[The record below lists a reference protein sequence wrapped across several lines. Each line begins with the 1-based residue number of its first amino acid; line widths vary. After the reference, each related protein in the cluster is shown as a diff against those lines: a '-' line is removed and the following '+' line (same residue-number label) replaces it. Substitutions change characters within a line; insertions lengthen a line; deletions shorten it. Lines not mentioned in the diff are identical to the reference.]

1 MSPITVNAVRYGIP
15 AVLFIAGM
23 VVWATGGIA
32 AGALFI
38 SAATAV
44 LLLNVL
50 FRIGM
55 EGDKARDREEEARR
69 YFDEHGRWPD
79 EREGASLQPQLLPQ
93 DLLHHLV
100 GAAADRA
107 QAGVAH
113 RSLDLVLLHVAGAA
127 VDLEGVV
134 GHLVGG
140 ALASSLASVTSRIA
154 FSPSANSLSAW

>member
-1 MSPITVNAVRYGIP
+1 MNPIVLYGVRYGIP

-50 FRIGM
+50 FRIGV
-55 EGDKARDREEEARR
+55 EGDKARDREEDARR

-79 EREGASLQPQLLPQ
+79 E
-93 DLLHHLV
+93 
-100 GAAADRA
+100 
-107 QAGVAH
+107 
-113 RSLDLVLLHVAGAA
+113 
-127 VDLEGVV
+127 
-134 GHLVGG
+134 
-140 ALASSLASVTSRIA
+140 
-154 FSPSANSLSAW
+154 